1 MYLDGSAES
10 GGDLAPVTLDAGPD
24 VARNPY
30 ELQLATGVV
39 GAVHAGLCGEGV
51 LFGQR
56 LGGFLR
62 DGQGGHFRE
71 LLEGGD
77 GEGAGRPATA
87 GGESRREEDA
97 AGAERRGKARRRE
110 AASVEAAM
118 ELPCPCPGS
127 SFAWANTG
135 NRGAEERRRPAHRRP
150 RSGTERARKRG
161 GARGDEQ
168 IGGEARTT
176 RISRETWERNP
187 RG

>member
-1 MYLDGSAES
+1 MSMYLDGSAES

-87 GGESRREEDA
+87 GGESE
-97 AGAERRGKARRRE
+97 GGGC
-110 AASVEAAM
+110 S
-118 ELPCPCPGS
+118 GS
-127 SFAWANTG
+127 G
-135 NRGAEERRRPAHRRP
+135 EERE
-150 RSGTERARKRG
+150 GKTERSS
-161 GARGDEQ
+161 
-168 IGGEARTT
+168 IGGGGHGAALSLSGQQLRL
-176 RISRETWERNP
+176 
-187 RG
+187 G